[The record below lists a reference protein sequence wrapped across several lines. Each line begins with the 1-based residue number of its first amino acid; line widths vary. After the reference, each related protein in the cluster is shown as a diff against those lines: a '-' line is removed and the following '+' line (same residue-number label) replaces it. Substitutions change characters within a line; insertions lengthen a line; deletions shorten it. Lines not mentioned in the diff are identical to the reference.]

1 MSAIFKRE
9 FRAYF
14 TSPIAYVVMAL
25 VTFFSAYMFSYYYQS
40 GYADIGGSF
49 YMIFF
54 ILLIAAPLLTMRLF
68 SEEKRQKTDQLLL
81 TSPVSLWGIVF
92 GKFFA
97 AYAVFGISLIITVV
111 YEVMFAAKAAPDL
124 LNYFGNLLGVLLVAA
139 ALIAIGLFVSS
150 VMESQVVAAIVSI
163 AISIALLFL
172 DGIVGL
178 FKADWLSEA
187 AELFAFQTRYTTFT
201 QGQFSY
207 ADFLFF
213 VGIASIFLFLTSRVL
228 EKKRWA

>member
-25 VTFFSAYMFSYYYQS
+25 VVFFSAYMFSYYYQA
-40 GYADIGGSF
+40 GYADVSGAF
-49 YMIFF
+49 YIIF
-54 ILLIAAPLLTMRLF
+54 ILLLIIGPLLTMRLF

-97 AYAVFGISLIITVV
+97 AYAVFGISLVITIV
-111 YEVMFAAKAAPDL
+111 YEIMFAAKGAPDL
-124 LNYFGNLLGVLLVAA
+124 LNYFGNLFGILLVAA
-139 ALIAIGLFVSS
+139 ALIAIGLFISS
-150 VMESQVVAAIVSI
+150 LMESQVVAAIVSI
-163 AISIALLFL
+163 AISVALLFL

-178 FKADWLSEA
+178 FKAKWLSNA
-187 AELFAFQTRYTTFT
+187 MELFAFQTRYTTFT
-201 QGQFSY
+201 QGRFSY

-213 VGIASIFLFLTSRVL
+213 IGIAAIFLFLTSRVL